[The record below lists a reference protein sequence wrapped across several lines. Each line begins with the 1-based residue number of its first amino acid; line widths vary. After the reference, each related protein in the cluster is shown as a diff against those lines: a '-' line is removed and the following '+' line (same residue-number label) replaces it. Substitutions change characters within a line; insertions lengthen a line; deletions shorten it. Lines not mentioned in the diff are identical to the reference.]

1 MRSKGI
7 TRRDF
12 LKSSALV
19 SAAAITRVSCAE
31 TSTTNTIRLLTG
43 WEYHHGSLG
52 GAWEIWKGQ
61 SAGDNA
67 SWQVISLPHC
77 FNARDAV
84 DPDQH
89 YYQGPG
95 WYRTRLKINNP
106 FANGRTLLHFE
117 GAGQKAAIL

>member
-1 MRSKGI
+1 MRLKGI

-12 LKSSALV
+12 LKSSALLG
-19 SAAAITRVSCAE
+19 AAAVTRISFAQ
-31 TSTTNTIRLLTG
+31 TTTDQNKIRLLTG

-52 GAWEIWKGQ
+52 GPWEIWKGE
-61 SAGDNA
+61 STGDHA
-67 SWQVISLPHC
+67 TWQVVSLPHC

-106 FANGRTLLHFE
+106 F
-117 GAGQKAAIL
+117 